1 MRPEFSRT
9 IFLWRAKKASF
20 PPWRR
25 SFAGVPETA
34 SSAAMR
40 TAVAGSTLS

>member
-9 IFLWRAKKASF
+9 IFLCLAKKASF

-25 SFAGVPETA
+25 SFAGVPATA

-40 TAVAGSTLS
+40 AAVAGSTFS